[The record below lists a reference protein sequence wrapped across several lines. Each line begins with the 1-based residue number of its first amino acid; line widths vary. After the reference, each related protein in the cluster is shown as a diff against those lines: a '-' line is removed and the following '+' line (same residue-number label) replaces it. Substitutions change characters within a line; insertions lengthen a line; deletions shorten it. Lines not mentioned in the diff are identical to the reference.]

1 MIRIQ
6 SWGPD
11 IRVADDWDLV
21 EVPGVVVHQEPG
33 QPGPQIPAWLI
44 REDWGG
50 GHRHRTGKRSGQQQ
64 GWNKY
69 ILRSLRDGRRS
80 FFGRGHMMRSGK

>member
-1 MIRIQ
+1 MIRIH

-11 IRVADDWDLV
+11 IRVADDGDLV
-21 EVPGVVVHQEPG
+21 EAPGVVVHHEPG
-33 QPGPQIPAWLI
+33 QPGPQIPARLI

-50 GHRHRTGKRSGQQQ
+50 GHRHRTGKR
-64 GWNKY
+64 WNKY
-69 ILRSLRDGRRS
+69 ILRSLRDGRRF